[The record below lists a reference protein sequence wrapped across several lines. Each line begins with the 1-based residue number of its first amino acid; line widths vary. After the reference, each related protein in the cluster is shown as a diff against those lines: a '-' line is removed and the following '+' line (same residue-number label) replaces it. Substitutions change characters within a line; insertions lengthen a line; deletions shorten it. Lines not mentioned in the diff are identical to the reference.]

1 LPAVKRPQSRP
12 DKPSKGDRGGA
23 RKPQAKSGR
32 SWVPVRT
39 LVAATAV
46 LLIGGGLIAAASG
59 GRGQAV
65 AATIGHGVDTSFSEL
80 GFRMARVDVRGAS
93 AFAEPLIRDAVGVS
107 DGSPSL
113 GVDIAALRERIEKVG
128 YVRSATVARMLP
140 DVLVVSVVERNR
152 QAVWQH
158 AGQIHVIDD
167 HGKVIPEANPGLFS
181 GLPMVV
187 GEGADEAA
195 HDILPLVQARP
206 RLMTRL
212 EALVRVDGRRWDL
225 RLKDGSLIQLPSL
238 GEDAALIQLDQLDQR
253 SRLLELGFER
263 IDLRDAE
270 TVSVRPR
277 GQPAPIPAAYL
288 PKPVEAVSTTAAVA
302 PIKTAATVVEAK
314 PAAKAPAITDQSKP
328 SVKAAVASA
337 SVKIKT
343 NTTTTVTSASKTAA
357 APKPVKTASAAIK
370 IEPASKASVAQ

>member
-1 LPAVKRPQSRP
+1 MPAVKRPQSRP
-12 DKPSKGDRGGA
+12 TAPAKGDRGGA
-23 RKPQAKSGR
+23 RKPQPPARQSR
-32 SWVPVRT
+32 LPVRT

-46 LLIGGGLIAAASG
+46 LLVGGGLIAAASG

-65 AATIGHGVDTSFSEL
+65 AATVGDGVDKSFSAL
-80 GFRMARVDVRGAS
+80 GFHVARVDIHGAS
-93 AFAEPLIRDAVGVS
+93 PFAEPLIRNAVGVS
-107 DGSPSL
+107 DGAPSL
-113 GVDIAALRERIEKVG
+113 GVDIASLRERIEKVG

-140 DVLVVSVVERNR
+140 DKIAVTVVERNR

-167 HGKVIPEANPGLFS
+167 HGQVIPEADPSLFS

-195 HDILPLVQARP
+195 HDVLPLVQARP

-225 RLKDGSLIQLPSL
+225 RLKDGSLIQLPSV

-263 IDLRDAE
+263 IDLRDSEMVA
-270 TVSVRPR
+270 VRPR

-288 PKPVEAVSTTAAVA
+288 PKPVEAAPIPAAVT
-302 PIKTAATVVEAK
+302 PIKTAASASEKVE
-314 PAAKAPAITDQSKP
+314 PAAKA
-328 SVKAAVASA
+328 KA
-337 SVKIKT
+337 T
-343 NTTTTVTSASKTAA
+343 ASKSI
-357 APKPVKTASAAIK
+357 KTASSANTK
-370 IEPASKASVAQ
+370 PASKASVAQ